1 MLHKYPNEGSH
12 TYNDRIKCNEQIVI
26 CKDSKLSGMIDP
38 VRIRFI
44 LKVFSTNILQ
54 IFLSIFMTAL
64 VYAIDKVLGFL
75 YDYQWVAPILS
86 VISIGETIAIFSI
99 QRFPHLKYL
108 TDFLYVLFTFSFAGV
123 ITCLSTNVQEMFIFI
138 SWILAIILSVLLF
151 LVGINIQRD
160 LVSYFKWF
168 IIYIGFIIIIIIILW
183 ILWSIKV
190 VTVTWAIGPLVLAI
204 IIPASLIE
212 AQILYGG
219 REIYYRREDFI
230 FASLVHLFL
239 LTFSYSGFILTFYNI
254 KLS

>member
-12 TYNDRIKCNEQIVI
+12 TYNDRNKNNDQAVI
-26 CKDSKLSGMIDP
+26 CEDSKLSGMVDP

-44 LKVFSTNILQ
+44 LKVFLTNILQ

-64 VYAIDKVLGFL
+64 VYATTKVVLSLDKYYWIAAIF
-75 YDYQWVAPILS
+75 S

-160 LVSYFKWF
+160 LVSYLKWF
-168 IIYIGFIIIIIIILW
+168 MIYINFIILIIVILS
-183 ILWSIKV
+183 ILWSFKFKE
-190 VTVTWAIGPLVLAI
+190 VTWAIGPLVLAI

-239 LTFSYSGFILTFYNI
+239 LTFSYSGFILMFYNI